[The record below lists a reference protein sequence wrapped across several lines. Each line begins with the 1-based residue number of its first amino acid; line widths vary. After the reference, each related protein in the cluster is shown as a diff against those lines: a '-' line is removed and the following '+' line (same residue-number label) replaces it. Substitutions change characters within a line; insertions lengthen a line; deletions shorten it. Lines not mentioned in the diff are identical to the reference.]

1 MTVRAA
7 YARPTL
13 DPLVLGPLLAV
24 VLFGVVMVYDATS
37 SSVPADASYLRY
49 FGAFQSQMVFAAIG
63 FALMVGIALTPA
75 RLIDALAAPFFC
87 VSVVACLALFVP
99 GVASG
104 PEGIRRWIQ
113 VGPITVQPSEFL
125 KPALALMIARVVTWP
140 GIDLRTSVRSYAWP
154 AGLAL
159 FCFLIVEREPDM
171 GTGLVLLAIA
181 ISVFFLAGARIKHL
195 LAGSALMMV
204 GLAIAIKLLHFRSG
218 RIPAFFDPE
227 GHRWT
232 TGFQIVHS
240 LVAVARSG
248 LAGVGFG
255 LGVGKTILPVAG
267 SDYVFATVAE
277 ELGLLGSVF
286 VIGGLVFVIM
296 RLLQIASRA
305 PHRRMRLAAGG
316 ICLGLAAQVL
326 LNIAVVTNCL
336 PSTGV
341 PLPFISDG
349 GSSMVAS
356 LMSVGIVLSLGQARP
371 DPGVAA
377 MDGLSDSPARR
388 GAVA

>member
-1 MTVRAA
+1 MSVRGS
-7 YARPTL
+7 YARPSL
-13 DPLVLGPLLAV
+13 DLRVLLPLAAV
-24 VLFGVVMVYDATS
+24 VLFGVVAVYDATS
-37 SSVPADASYLRY
+37 GKVPADASFYSYLSV
-49 FGAFQSQMVFAAIG
+49 FQSQLIYAGIG
-63 FALMVGIALTPA
+63 FALLVVIGLTPA
-75 RLIDALAAPFFC
+75 RITDVLATPFFAL
-87 VSVVACLALFVP
+87 SLLACLALFVP
-99 GVASG
+99 GVVPKDADV
-104 PEGIRRWIQ
+104 RRWLHF
-113 VGPITVQPSEFL
+113 GPITVQPSEFL
-125 KPALALMIARVVTWP
+125 KPALALMLARIVTWP
-140 GIDLRTSVRSYAWP
+140 GVDLRATVRAFAWP

-159 FCFLIVEREPDM
+159 FCFVIVERQPDM

-181 ISVFFLAGARIKHL
+181 FGVFFLAGARIRHL
-195 LAGSALMMV
+195 VAGGAVMMV

-232 TGFQIVHS
+232 TGFQVVHS
-240 LVAVARSG
+240 LIAVARSG
-248 LAGVGFG
+248 LAGAGFG
-255 LGVGKTILPVAG
+255 LGVGKTVLPVAG

-277 ELGLLGSVF
+277 ELGLLGSALL
-286 VIGGLVFVIM
+286 IGGLVFVIM
-296 RLLQIASRA
+296 RLFQIASRA
-305 PHRRMRLAAGG
+305 PLRRMRLAAGA
-316 ICLGLAAQVL
+316 ICLGLAAQTL